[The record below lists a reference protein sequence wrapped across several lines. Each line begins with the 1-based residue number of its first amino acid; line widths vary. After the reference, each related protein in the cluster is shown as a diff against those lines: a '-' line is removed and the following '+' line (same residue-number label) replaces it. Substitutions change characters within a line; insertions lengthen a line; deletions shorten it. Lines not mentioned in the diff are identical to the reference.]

1 MQKKNTDLVTTTSE
15 THAMEFYSN
24 QKKIMADVFR
34 QKMNKKTI
42 TGHISLGLAKGILVG
57 GILGI
62 IFANINDMNLYK
74 SGTNYYATSHKSDNN
89 RIKHPI
95 LVLITIMTML
105 SLIESSFFAT
115 KESRN
120 NNERASKL
128 ANNTFKSYFEP
139 VLRHYSKGNDTPFRS
154 TRAAA
159 LIINNMPE
167 HELQQL
173 HDYAIKGLVEADEMF
188 IRNSAIADASLLI
201 NDYLQ
206 CNPEL
211 NKLVGQIM
219 NGEEVKTY
227 IVGKTMQNQR

>member
-1 MQKKNTDLVTTTSE
+1 MSKKKSDITTITSE
-15 THAMEFYSN
+15 THAMEFYST

-62 IFANINDMNLYK
+62 IFANINDMNFRK
-74 SGTNYYATSHKSDNN
+74 FGTDTHTQQKNTNN
-89 RIKHPI
+89 QIKHPI
-95 LVLITIMTML
+95 LIFITIMTLL
-105 SLIESSFFAT
+105 SLIESGIFTT
-115 KESRN
+115 KECRD
-120 NNERASKL
+120 NNERADKL
-128 ANNTFKSYFEP
+128 TNNTFKGYFEP
-139 VLRHYSKGNDTPFRS
+139 VLRHYSKENNTPFRS

-159 LIINNMPE
+159 LIINNMPK

-173 HDYAIKGLVEADEMF
+173 HDYAIKGLVETNEMF